1 MTDKLIWTS
10 SESEQKQRN
19 HSISLKGILDVP
31 HKPLYHYT
39 SRDVFWKIMDGDS
52 MLARHIMF
60 SNDYHE
66 NEIGRRKIT
75 KAMKKVAGIELT
87 ATNALPFMICFCE
100 NEDLLSQWRGYA
112 NEGIALEFD
121 FTKGLYG
128 LEEGFSTAHCYT
140 VAHKEQDG
148 DYLSEEGTDKDK
160 KIFMGAVVSPYKVI
174 YTDGEDEPDKPVID
188 RITGIN
194 NLFADDIQQTAISM
208 IPYIKN
214 NKFIQEAEYRLIFDM
229 NQLAAGEYRRLLAE
243 KYFNIDVDG
252 VRKPNIR
259 IKFGNQYKAHNEK
272 SLNVYYSDKALSD
285 MMREF
290 KRKCI
295 AEGIDVSPIRKV
307 RKYKMDSR
315 EILISEGINQ
325 EKACYLL
332 HRMLPDEKYKVWC
345 DGHLPIRRIIVGP
358 SKDAEFMKN
367 SIKEY
372 IKTKHWT
379 ESIDV
384 ELSKIPLRT

>member
-1 MTDKLIWTS
+1 MADKLVWTS
-10 SESEQKQRN
+10 PESEQKQRN
-19 HSISLKGILDVP
+19 HSISLKGILEVP
-31 HKPLYHYT
+31 QKPLYHYT

-75 KAMKKVAGIELT
+75 KAMEKVAGAELT
-87 ATNALPFMICFCE
+87 ATDALPFMICFCE
-100 NEDLLSQWRGYA
+100 KEDLLSQWRGYA
-112 NEGIALEFD
+112 HEGIALEFD
-121 FTKGLYG
+121 FAKGLYG
-128 LEEGFSTAHCYT
+128 LEEGFSSAHCYT
-140 VAHKEQDG
+140 VMNKDSDG
-148 DYLSEEGTDKDK
+148 GYLSEESADKDK
-160 KIFMGAVVSPYKVI
+160 KIFMGAVVSPYKVV
-174 YTDGEDEPDKPVID
+174 YTDGEEKPDKPVID
-188 RITGIN
+188 RITKIN
-194 NLFADDIQQTAISM
+194 NLFADDIQQTATSM

-214 NKFIQEAEYRLIFDM
+214 NKFDQEAEYRLLFDL

-243 KYFNIDVDG
+243 KYVNIDVDG

-259 IKFGNQYKAHNEK
+259 IKFGNQYKADNEE
-272 SLNVYYSDKALSD
+272 SLSVYYSDKALSD
-285 MMREF
+285 MMRDFEM
-290 KRKCI
+290 KCR
-295 AEGIDVSPIRKV
+295 AEGIDVRTVRKV
-307 RKYKMDSR
+307 RKYKMASG
-315 EILISEGINQ
+315 EILISEGRKQ

-332 HRMLPDEKYKVWC
+332 RRMLPDEGYKVWC

-372 IKTKHWT
+372 IKTKHWA

>member
-1 MTDKLIWTS
+1 MADKLIWTS

-19 HSISLKGILDVP
+19 HSISIKGILDVP
-31 HKPLYHYT
+31 NKPLYHYT

-75 KAMKKVAGIELT
+75 KAMEIVAGIKLT
-87 ATNALPFMICFCE
+87 ATDALPFMICFCE

-140 VAHKEQDG
+140 VMNKESDG
-148 DYLSEEGTDKDK
+148 DYLSGESTDKDK

-174 YTDGEDEPDKPVID
+174 YTDGEEEPDKPVID
-188 RITGIN
+188 RITEIN

-214 NKFIQEAEYRLIFDM
+214 DKFIQEAEYRLIFDM

-259 IKFGNQYKAHNEK
+259 IIFGNQYKAHNEK
-272 SLNVYYSDKALSD
+272 SLNIYYSDKALSD

-290 KRKCI
+290 KRKCK
-295 AEGIDVSPIRKV
+295 AEGIDVSPVRNV
-307 RKYKMDSR
+307 RKYKMDSK

-367 SIKEY
+367 SIEEY